1 MHFGSSV
8 VGLISQMAF
17 DDAGAHATISAG
29 CTLAFRIGT
38 SSPHWVLAHA
48 KSTLEVASS
57 RATSLSPAIDLCL
70 LPAMK
75 VQPVS
80 LPLALGSK

>member
-8 VGLISQMAF
+8 VGVISQMAL
-17 DDAGAHATISAG
+17 DDACAHVTISAG

-57 RATSLSPAIDLCL
+57 RATSLSPAFDLC

-80 LPLALGSK
+80 IPLALGPK